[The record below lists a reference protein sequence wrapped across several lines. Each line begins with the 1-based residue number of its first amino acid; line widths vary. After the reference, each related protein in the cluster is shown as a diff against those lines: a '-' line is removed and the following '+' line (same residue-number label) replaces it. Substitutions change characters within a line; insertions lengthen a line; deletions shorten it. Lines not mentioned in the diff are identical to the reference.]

1 MATLQPLQNSWTATI
16 HPAWSLLV
24 TWESSICPLH
34 CWNLW
39 HSPTNSQHHCQH
51 HKPMHLTQN
60 ILNTSIS
67 SDNLPYHLSEFSS
80 FMDSPLSS
88 ATDRLSDLPTHSFER
103 QNEGEL
109 IALFKNQ
116 TYNMDLIESYLN
128 ITHAVIS
135 SSEES
140 CIPAFPIHYHKW
152 VIAIIN
158 ILASWKECTSTLQL
172 KYFVQRCLFFHRHLI
187 AI

>member
-1 MATLQPLQNSWTATI
+1 MATLQPLQSPWTATI

-24 TWESSICPLH
+24 TWESSMCPLC
-34 CWNLW
+34 CWSLR
-39 HSPTNSQHHCQH
+39 HGPTNSWHHCQH
-51 HKPMHLTQN
+51 HKPTHLTQN

-67 SDNLPYHLSEFSS
+67 SDHLPYHLSEYLS

-88 ATDRLSDLPTHSFER
+88 AMDTLSDLPTLSFER
-103 QNEGEL
+103 QNEREL

-116 TYNMDLIESYLN
+116 TYNMDLTESYLN
-128 ITHAVIS
+128 IIHAVIS
-135 SSEES
+135 PSEES

-158 ILASWKECTSTLQL
+158 ILASWKESTSTLQL
-172 KYFVQRCLFFHRHLI
+172 K
-187 AI
+187 